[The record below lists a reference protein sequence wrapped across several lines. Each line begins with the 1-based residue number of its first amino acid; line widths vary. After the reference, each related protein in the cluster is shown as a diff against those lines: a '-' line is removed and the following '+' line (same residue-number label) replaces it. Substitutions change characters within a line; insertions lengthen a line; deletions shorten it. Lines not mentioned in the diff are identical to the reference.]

1 MTVKQYSIRLI
12 LCAFCCA
19 LLPPAP
25 TWAQDQEEE
34 IKAASKRL
42 SSDAMY
48 YDALRSK
55 FLGDAKQE
63 ELLLKKFIKER
74 PEIAAAYYELAGLLL
89 AKNNTDDAEEYI
101 RKAVQ
106 LDNTNIWY
114 KLTFA
119 DALKRRKKFDEA
131 AKVYLDIAATGNSN
145 KGLYFDAAYSFQRA
159 DKNKEAIAAL
169 EELIKKSPTDE
180 ENALIAQQEIYMK
193 MEDAKS
199 AIAIA
204 EILIKKYPKEGKYY
218 SNLASIYSDNNQ
230 PEEAYKVYQE
240 GIAKF
245 PNEPTLQYGMALYHL
260 KKKELALY
268 DEYITR
274 AILNPDVDERI
285 QAETLRRYLADVD
298 DDSLRKANA
307 LITAKKLLEQQP
319 ESELMQSIYGQIL
332 VRNNQ
337 PEEAARYFKMAL
349 ATNPSQFEIWQE
361 LLLANITA
369 NNTDSLLVNAK
380 KALRY
385 FPNSAIIYYFTG
397 IGYLGQKE
405 YTQSIKNFNRAI
417 ELQPEDN
424 ALLLADMY
432 SSLAE
437 AYNNIKEYP
446 RSDSAF
452 EKSLRLNHD
461 NASVLNNYSYYLS
474 ERGLRLEAAERMSK
488 RSLELRPGEATFLD
502 TYGWILYKQGKYSE
516 AKKYI
521 EEAILKSQNADGTL
535 WDHLGDINYK
545 LNNVAEAVQN
555 WLKAKEKG
563 TENILIDKKIK
574 DQKLYE

>member
-12 LCAFCCA
+12 LCAFSCA
-19 LLPPAP
+19 LLYAAP

-55 FLGDAKQE
+55 FLGDTKQD

-74 PEIAAAYYELAGLLL
+74 PDIAAAYYELAGLLL
-89 AKNNTDDAEEYI
+89 AKNNTEEAEEYI

-131 AKVYLDIAATGNSN
+131 AKVYMDIAATGNSN

-169 EELIKKSPTDE
+169 EELIKKSPADE
-180 ENALIAQQEIYMK
+180 ENALVAQQEIYMK
-193 MEDAKS
+193 MDDAKS

-204 EILIKKYPKEGKYY
+204 ETLIKKYPKEGKYY

-319 ESELMQSIYGQIL
+319 ESELMQSFYGQIL

-405 YTQSIKNFNRAI
+405 YTQSIKNLNRAI

-474 ERGLRLEAAERMSK
+474 ERGLRLETAERMSK

-521 EEAILKSQNADGTL
+521 EEAIHKSPNADGTL

>member
-1 MTVKQYSIRLI
+1 MTVKQYSIRLF
-12 LCAFCCA
+12 LCALCCA
-19 LLPPAP
+19 LMPAVS

-74 PEIAAAYYELAGLLL
+74 PDIAAAYYELAGLLL
-89 AKNNTDDAEEYI
+89 AKNNTEDAEEYI

-131 AKVYLDIAATGNSN
+131 AKVYMDIAATGKSN

-169 EELIKKSPTDE
+169 EELIKKSPADE
-180 ENALIAQQEIYMK
+180 ENALVAQQEIYMK

-204 EILIKKYPKEGKYY
+204 ETLIKKYPKEGKYY

-260 KKKELALY
+260 KKKELAQY

-319 ESELMQSIYGQIL
+319 ESELMQAFYGQIL

-337 PEEAARYFKMAL
+337 PDEAARYFKMAL
-349 ATNPSQFEIWQE
+349 ATDPSQFEIWQE

-397 IGYLGQKE
+397 IGYLGKKE
-405 YTQSIKNFNRAI
+405 YTQSIKNLNRAI

-521 EEAILKSQNADGTL
+521 EEAIHKSPNADGTL